1 MMETNKKT
9 QEKIQELQIIEQ
21 NLRGL
26 IVQKQTFEMDLY
38 ETENAINEILSSK
51 EDIYKMIGNIMIK
64 TDKKKTA
71 EDLKKKK
78 DILSL
83 RIKSINYEEK
93 NLNSK
98 VEEIKKELMEKIK

>member
-1 MMETNKKT
+1 METNKKT